1 MPCPAVRPAVVSRQD
16 LRGPRKDRE
25 SRTLARLSR
34 ADIVAPITRGRAC
47 RSTPVRA
54 CHPPSP
60 AGLRRDRWH
69 APTDHNEENFMNP
82 DTAAEKAEQFLK
94 ISAQFRL
101 GKLVTETPHP
111 KTVRLSQTAQE
122 SVPAALGLLFD
133 VDRDVLEM
141 YRRWIATDAPR
152 RIADA
157 VVGALLA
164 GGRIYFTGCGATGR
178 LSIQLDSIWRDF
190 WTRQRSGGG
199 LSAHA
204 DAWEDR
210 TFSVMAGGDFALIKS
225 VEGFEDY
232 VQFGKRQIRD
242 RGLRKGDVVFAIT
255 EGGETSHVI
264 GTAWAGVEDG
274 AKVFYVYNNPD
285 PVLRENVQR
294 SREVIDDPRITKVNI
309 TTGPM
314 AITGST
320 RMQATS
326 SELAVMMTLL
336 EMILRDL
343 AARLEPSKFPAGTS
357 AEVPA
362 ATLRGLEAMHATLAS
377 EAVREGVARLV
388 EREEAVARARH
399 RTTYFADRLAVDVL
413 TDTTERSP
421 TFCTPTYR
429 KFDDTK
435 AAESWSFLFLPQAT
449 TPEAWAGMLK
459 RSLAPVEWDLATV
472 RGMIGDAD
480 AERQHGI
487 VRNISRA
494 EILRFRIG
502 LDGLPYRVIGPGDC
516 ATAILTEMEMDSLLA
531 PGGFCRERLEKAH
544 AAGAAAGVLFFGG
557 SQGIGEIG
565 GFLKTWGVPCLA
577 ALVPVPETGLWL
589 DAPLRVGAKML
600 LNALSTCTMVRLG
613 RVMGNVMIWVVP
625 SNLKLIDRSTRYIQ
639 NLTGLGYEE
648 ACHRLFEAVEYVQP
662 RREAGREYPAIVG
675 LVVQRHKH
683 GVSFEEAEERL
694 YKELGMERPG

>member
-1 MPCPAVRPAVVSRQD
+1 
-16 LRGPRKDRE
+16 
-25 SRTLARLSR
+25 
-34 ADIVAPITRGRAC
+34 
-47 RSTPVRA
+47 
-54 CHPPSP
+54 
-60 AGLRRDRWH
+60 
-69 APTDHNEENFMNP
+69 MNP
-82 DTAAEKAEQFLK
+82 DTAKEKADQFLK

-111 KTVRLSQTAQE
+111 KTARLSQTARE

-133 VDRDVLEM
+133 VDLDVFDM

-152 RIADA
+152 RIAGE
-157 VVGALLA
+157 VVPALLA
-164 GGRIYFTGCGATGR
+164 GGRIFFTGCGATGR

-190 WTRQRSGGG
+190 WKRHRTGGG

-232 VQFGKRQIRD
+232 VQFGRRQIRD

-285 PVLRENVQR
+285 AVLRENVQR
-294 SREVIDDPRITKVNI
+294 SREVLSDPRITKINI

-326 SELAVMMTLL
+326 SELAVMLTLL

-343 AARLEPSKFPAGTS
+343 AARLEPSKFPAGAS

-377 EAVREGVARLV
+377 EAVRGQVAKLV
-388 EREEAVARARH
+388 EREESVARARH
-399 RTTYFADRLAVDVL
+399 RTTYFSDRLAVDVL

-429 KFDDTK
+429 KFDDAK
-435 AAESWSFLFLPQAT
+435 AAESWSFLFLPYAT
-449 TPEAWAGMLK
+449 TPEAWEGMLK
-459 RSLAPVEWDLATV
+459 RSLAPVEWDRETV

-480 AERQHGI
+480 LDRQHGI

-494 EILRFRIG
+494 EIHRFRIG
-502 LDGLPYRVIGPGDC
+502 LDGLPYRAVGPGDC
-516 ATAILTEMEMDSLLA
+516 ATAILTEEEKGALVS
-531 PGGFCRERLEKAH
+531 PGGFYRERLEKAH
-544 AAGAAAGVLFFGG
+544 AAGAAAGVICFHGTG
-557 SQGIGEIG
+557 QGEIG
-565 GFLKTWGVPCLA
+565 DFLKTWAVPCQA

-639 NLTGLGYEE
+639 NLTGMGYEE
-648 ACHRLFEAVEYVQP
+648 ACHKLFEAVEYVNP

-683 GVSFEEAEERL
+683 GGGFPEAEERL
-694 YKELGMERPG
+694 YKELGMERPS